1 MRVVPS
7 VVGCVAAALLA
18 ASVVPSHADDFYKGK
33 TINVVVSTGPGGTY
47 DSIARLLQ
55 RHMGRYIVGNPN
67 FVVQNMPGAGNVLAT
82 NYMYNIAPKDG
93 TTIATVNNAIPL
105 NQVLDGRGVRYDASR
120 FNWIGSPGSYNTI
133 AMVWHTAGVK
143 TIEQAKSR
151 ELSFGA
157 TGAGSS
163 NVIIPTAMNNTLG
176 TKFKVV
182 LGYKSVSEIYIAMDR
197 GEVQGFTTS
206 YTGALID
213 RPAWFKERKVD
224 ILAQVGA
231 EREKDLPDVPLV
243 TEIAPTAEAREI
255 LKLIS
260 SPNALGQPFLAPPDV
275 PADRVAFLR
284 AAFAETMRDQ
294 NFAAEMAKLHIDINP
309 ISGMELAKIVSETIH
324 QPADIIAKA
333 KAAMGPLE

>member
-1 MRVVPS
+1 MLRAVLCVS
-7 VVGCVAAALLA
+7 VALA
-18 ASVVPSHADDFYKGK
+18 ASSVAHADDFYKGK
-33 TINVVVSTGPGGTY
+33 TINIVVSTGPGGTY

-55 RHMGRYIVGNPN
+55 RRMGQYLPGNPN
-67 FVVQNMPGAGNVLAT
+67 FVVQNMPGGGNVLAT
-82 NYMYNIAPKDG
+82 NYMFNIAPKDG
-93 TTIATVNNAIPL
+93 TAIATINNAIPL
-105 NQVLDGRGVRYDASR
+105 NQVLDGRGVRYDVSK
-120 FNWIGSPGSYNTI
+120 FNWIGSPGAYNTI
-133 AMVWHTAGVK
+133 AMVWHTAGVR
-143 TIEQAKSR
+143 TIEQAR
-151 ELSFGA
+151 EKELTFGA

-182 LGYKSVSEIYIAMDR
+182 LGYKSVSEIYIAMER

-213 RPAWFKERKVD
+213 RPAWFKEKKVD

-231 EREKDLPDVPLV
+231 ARDKDLPDVALV
-243 TEIAPTAEAREI
+243 TELAPTAEAREI

-275 PADRVAFLR
+275 PADRVAMLR
-284 AAFAETMRDQ
+284 RAFADTMKDKE
-294 NFAAEMAKLHIDINP
+294 FAAEMAKLHIDIAP
-309 ISGMELAKIVSETIH
+309 ISGEDVARIVRETIN
-324 QPADIIAKA
+324 QPPDIIAMA